1 MKKIYFLASALLAV
15 TTLKAQFTTVDFEE
29 LPLPAL
35 DTFYTGEDGAGFF
48 ESQDVTF
55 GNFYEETSWGYSWSG
70 FAYSNMTDETTAG
83 FDNQYS
89 AFAGSGANGSE
100 KYAIYY
106 STDTVTFNNFAVS
119 FGNVAITN
127 TTYAGISMRDGDA
140 FAKQF
145 GSPNGADGE
154 PDGTEGEDY
163 FFVTIYGWDQQWGL
177 VDTTVIYLADY
188 RSADENDHY
197 ILKEWGNFDLS
208 NLDGSKYLTFN
219 LTSSDVG
226 EWGMNTPVYF
236 AMDNLEYVEYINSL
250 ASNATMTYNAYPN
263 PVSNVLHVEGGA
275 GLIQLSGIDGR
286 TVKTMDHKKSSEIS
300 VSDLPNGIY
309 ILRLT
314 DQNGAIASK
323 KIIVQ

>member
-314 DQNGAIASK
+314 DQNGAVASK

>member
-29 LPLPAL
+29 LPLPAV

-314 DQNGAIASK
+314 DQNGAVASK